1 MGATIS
7 ISDLVFRPP
16 RPTYL
21 KPTRYFFL
29 DVDQENPL
37 TVSSSLSCVTT
48 SSVACAQTNV
58 SASQPGQSPP
68 PTGGRHRIPAFF
80 IKRRDAKITILYSH
94 GNAEDLGMMHERIKN
109 MSRELNANIMCFDY
123 SGYGMATGNPSEE
136 MCYRNIEAAYSYLR
150 NILGIPASQI
160 VLFGRSLGS
169 GPSCYLA
176 AKTAHEGESV
186 AGLILHSPFLSIYR
200 IVVNSSNLGMV
211 GDMFPNAQ
219 RAREIKC
226 PVFIVHGTEDTVV
239 PFSHGLELLNSFP
252 EEFRTQPFW
261 AEVRCRLLGA
271 YSTFSPSIRSFPFS
285 QPISPF
291 SIQLTP
297 IYFLNRTVGLGP
309 Q

>member
-7 ISDLVFRPP
+7 ISSLVFRPP

-58 SASQPGQSPP
+58 SASQSGQSPP